1 MMSEEVQTA
10 LAANPE
16 GLYQA
21 NSEGFN
27 AQIIISRFE
36 CIPVGQRHE
45 ILTQTKL
52 SDWLQN
58 VFGVNI
64 QHTAR
69 ILSILQHNTF
79 RSLFLQFCLTRYGE
93 RNFAWSLATKIIQSK
108 LDCIWIPKI
117 HEFLDFSTNI
127 FGESYRQL
135 SYDDWKMILDLETG
149 RPEYPLRLLF
159 FPTRDDYFNGS
170 SIRRAPWRIDDAPLP
185 ALSQP
190 FQTKQYEFHSRRPN
204 FLLAFGDELYCTIY
218 QKLREYRNLPCP
230 TWHNWYVFERD
241 VIVKM
246 RKVLVHIACWVKP
259 DWVYPAPAS
268 QRYKE
273 FLWET
278 ELETLL
284 FPDVVENS
292 NAQAQEFIERLKEQ
306 IQNDQIWQDSSN
318 ESLLAAPPASLKRK
332 PDEPGLSDEYF
343 HRFGHL
349 HWGRVVSLVVE
360 MCGPIL
366 TNQMA
371 KYNDLAYLE
380 SLHSP
385 CLPWGLLISQSNLEK
400 NQLLLKTRSI
410 LKDKATKSGLIEEAE
425 LFGAL
430 WHYRVLKG
438 HMMNTV
444 LWGFAGGRGRP
455 DGLLTSDTEW
465 DNAVMVLRDCASVL
479 IKHNFEVDLDDQQE
493 DLSKF
498 SLNKHLL
505 PKSSTPHLRKPG
517 FIANRP
523 VDYSSRENE
532 LHARLA
538 EHNKSIAKNTLVKN
552 PPIGKRKRGTED
564 TADKSEQ
571 TTHSGTQQEHSG
583 EKSGDTQVI
592 E

>member
-1 MMSEEVQTA
+1 MVSLRSLPPNVTMSLVNGQHRIMALLSLLEDAQSLANQEAEDSNGARIAAPTAEQYFWGVDVFAQDMMSEEVQTA

-64 QHTAR
+64 QHTAC
-69 ILSILQHNTF
+69 ILSILQHDTF

-93 RNFAWSLATKIIQSK
+93 CNFAWSLATKIIQSK
-108 LDCIWIPKI
+108 LDC
-117 HEFLDFSTNI
+117 
-127 FGESYRQL
+127 
-135 SYDDWKMILDLETG
+135 
-149 RPEYPLRLLF
+149 YPLRLLF

-170 SIRRAPWRIDDAPLP
+170 SIRWAPWRIDDTPLP

-204 FLLAFGDELYCTIY
+204 FLLAFGDESYCTIY

-284 FPDVVENS
+284 FPDVVENR

-410 LKDKATKSGLIEEAE
+410 LKDKTTKSGLIEEAE

-505 PKSSTPHLRKPG
+505 PKSSTPH
-517 FIANRP
+517 I
-523 VDYSSRENE
+523 
-532 LHARLA
+532 
-538 EHNKSIAKNTLVKN
+538 
-552 PPIGKRKRGTED
+552 
-564 TADKSEQ
+564 
-571 TTHSGTQQEHSG
+571 
-583 EKSGDTQVI
+583 
-592 E
+592 